1 MKELNIAFSWNA
13 DLLLDGGEDKLCR
26 DGDGDNFVGNG
37 IPMFSLMEPKTI
49 LAKMRM
55 VDNYRKKV
63 KASAKLSPFK
73 SIMDLNKILL

>member
-1 MKELNIAFSWNA
+1 MKELNIAFSWNV
-13 DLLLDGGEDKLCR
+13 DLLPDGGEDKLCQ

-55 VDNYRKKV
+55 VDNY
-63 KASAKLSPFK
+63 
-73 SIMDLNKILL
+73 